1 MPQPDTRIPIGW
13 ERESWLERC
22 RDIAARCAQVGNDD
36 AAKRWTETALAVEAS
51 PVTTYRS
58 PVDLVMELPPLSIT
72 PTEPDTRQL
81 SLFCN
86 QRVTQ

>member
-36 AAKRWTETALAVEAS
+36 AAKRWAETADAIEAS
-51 PVTTYRS
+51 PVTVYR
-58 PVDLVMELPPLSIT
+58 PFVDVALECPSHPST
-72 PTEPDTRQL
+72 PAESVDNRQL
-81 SLFCN
+81 RLL
-86 QRVTQ
+86 